1 MEGKKRLD
9 ILIFCHFLEVSFYV
23 AKQYDV
29 VICSVALQEMIE
41 NVEKYI
47 NMIVYNQW
55 CFINEL
61 YNGTIQIV
69 FSDPSEISLTQ
80 AEASNF
86 SESQTASVVTQET
99 VSKESSP
106 QTRSDTA
113 EQPASAAPSEIHISS
128 NAVKEKSA
136 EETAGDDNSKFVQ
149 IVNNAHANIND
160 T

>member
-1 MEGKKRLD
+1 M
-9 ILIFCHFLEVSFYV
+9 
-23 AKQYDV
+23 
-29 VICSVALQEMIE
+29 
-41 NVEKYI
+41 NYI
-47 NMIVYNQW
+47 MVP
-55 CFINEL
+55 FKL
-61 YNGTIQIV
+61 Y
-69 FSDPSEISLTQ
+69 FSDPSEISSTR
-80 AEASNF
+80 AEESNF
-86 SESQTASVVTQET
+86 SQSQTASAVTQET

-136 EETAGDDNSKFVQ
+136 GETAGDDNSKFVQ